1 MIHRLILMLSALLL
15 MFAVFGFVFSYGAY
29 RGDNDDVG
37 MGNLV
42 MGQIMIAAAV
52 GTLLAGLRMQR
63 QFELRIDGAI
73 SSLSTPTGS
82 FDAASF
88 ATALNISVDDA
99 RDILG
104 KRARI
109 RGWQC
114 QELEGYNARYDVSQ
128 TNDK

>member
-42 MGQIMIAAAV
+42 MGLIMIAASV
-52 GTLLAGLRMQR
+52 LTLLVGLRLQR
-63 QFELRIDGAI
+63 QFESRIDDAI
-73 SSLSTPTGS
+73 TALSAQTGS
-82 FDAASF
+82 FDAATF
-88 ATALNISVDDA
+88 AIALNISVDDA

-104 KRARI
+104 KRAQA

-114 QELEGYNARYDVSQ
+114 QELEGYNARYVV
-128 TNDK
+128 

>member
-42 MGQIMIAAAV
+42 MGLIMIAASV

-63 QFELRIDGAI
+63 QFESRIDGAI
-73 SSLSTPTGS
+73 STLSDPTGS

-88 ATALNISVDDA
+88 AAALDISVDDA

-104 KRARI
+104 
-109 RGWQC
+109 
-114 QELEGYNARYDVSQ
+114 
-128 TNDK
+128 

>member
-42 MGQIMIAAAV
+42 MGLIMLAASILTLLTGLRLQRRFESRIDDAIAA
-52 GTLLAGLRMQR
+52 L
-63 QFELRIDGAI
+63 
-73 SSLSTPTGS
+73 SSQTGS

-88 ATALNISVDDA
+88 ATRLNISVDDA

-104 KRARI
+104 TRARI
-109 RGWQC
+109 RGWEC
-114 QELEGYNARYDVSQ
+114 HELEGYNARYVV
-128 TNDK
+128 

>member
-29 RGDNDDVG
+29 RGENDDVG

-42 MGQIMIAAAV
+42 MGLIMLAASVLTLLVGLRLQRRFDSRIDDAIAA
-52 GTLLAGLRMQR
+52 L
-63 QFELRIDGAI
+63 
-73 SSLSTPTGS
+73 SSQTGS
-82 FDAASF
+82 FDAATF
-88 ATALNISVDDA
+88 AIALNISVDDA

-104 KRARI
+104 KRAQA

-114 QELEGYNARYDVSQ
+114 QELEGYNARYEV
-128 TNDK
+128 